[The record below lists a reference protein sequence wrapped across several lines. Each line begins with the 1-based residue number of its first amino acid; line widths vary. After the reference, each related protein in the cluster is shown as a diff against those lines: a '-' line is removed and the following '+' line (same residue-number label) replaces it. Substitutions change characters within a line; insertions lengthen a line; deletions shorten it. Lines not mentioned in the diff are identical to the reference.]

1 MICFLITDQL
11 QVTLCYQIF
20 TEYGTLN
27 AGTHHQTKK
36 TVASMASAIPG
47 IEANLAACDTASSVI
62 EAALAATCSLDSL
75 SSPTMAGPGSYHDC
89 PPDGIPSELDE
100 KFYTGHDGPR
110 HLWTNFKVTLFGH
123 RIRSWQHQSS
133 HAFEKVSSGS
143 RASCEC
149 NIQLYKPG
157 LAIHT

>member
-1 MICFLITDQL
+1 MNSNEYQMICFLITDQL

-62 EAALAATCSLDSL
+62 EAALAATCSMDSL
-75 SSPTMAGPGSYHDC
+75 SSPAIASSM
-89 PPDGIPSELDE
+89 PPVNPVGFIGNCRMQFL
-100 KFYTGHDGPR
+100 
-110 HLWTNFKVTLFGH
+110 VTVF
-123 RIRSWQHQSS
+123 
-133 HAFEKVSSGS
+133 
-143 RASCEC
+143 
-149 NIQLYKPG
+149 
-157 LAIHT
+157 LA